1 MIDLHSHILP
11 GIDDGAKTL
20 ADSVQIARDA
30 VAAGVETLV
39 ATPHVRADYP
49 NDAETIHRAVAAT
62 RGELDASGIALELL
76 PGAELDLDYHATLDE
91 EELARLGLG
100 GNPRLLLIEFPYT
113 GWPVALAETLA
124 KLRLR
129 GVTAVLAHP
138 ERNPEVQAGPARL
151 QPLTEAGTLVQLTAG
166 SVVGSLGKSA
176 QAAAHAL
183 LDLGLAHVVASDV
196 HSMRH
201 RVSTDELLAALDH
214 DEALVR
220 WLTIDVPAAALRGEE
235 LPSRPPRRRGRLRSG
250 LRFRT
255 RRS

>member
-11 GIDDGAKTL
+11 GIDDGATTL

-124 KLRLR
+124 GLRLR

-166 SVVGSLGKSA
+166 SVVGSL
-176 QAAAHAL
+176 
-183 LDLGLAHVVASDV
+183 AS
-196 HSMRH
+196 
-201 RVSTDELLAALDH
+201 
-214 DEALVR
+214 
-220 WLTIDVPAAALRGEE
+220 
-235 LPSRPPRRRGRLRSG
+235 PPRQRRTRCSTSG
-250 LRFRT
+250 WRTSSRATSIRCATVCLPTSCSPRWITT
-255 RRS
+255 RRSCGG